1 MSRAGLLLGLTVLSG
16 CEILGPG
23 ACTADM
29 QPAVIVTIVDEATG
43 EPRAENASGF
53 IRDGEYEDSLQAW
66 EFDEA
71 MISRLAGLERPG
83 VYSVVVEHPGYM
95 QWRVDGVRAEEGGCH
110 VRTVSLRA
118 ELRSSITS

>member
-1 MSRAGLLLGLTVLSG
+1 MSRAGLLLGITLLSG
-16 CEILGPG
+16 CGIFGPDF
-23 ACTADM
+23 CTADV

-53 IRDGEYEDSLQAW
+53 IRDGEYQDSLQPW
-66 EFDEA
+66 EFDEE

-95 QWRVDGVRAEEGGCH
+95 QWRVDGVRAEEGRCH
-110 VRTVSLRA
+110 VQTVSLRA
-118 ELRSSITS
+118 ELRSNVTN